1 MQMISMGGSAA
12 QTLVGNELEVVDAE
26 VDALPAEPLPI
37 EPEAFWGPEEG
48 VIETNLEADIP
59 SISAALPRRLG
70 GFPFWRGEEDLI
82 PRLEE
87 IYRKASNSGLRAF
100 LGETSA

>member
-1 MQMISMGGSAA
+1 LKVAGTKA
-12 QTLVGNELEVVDAE
+12 
-26 VDALPAEPLPI
+26 DALPEEPLPI
-37 EPEAFWGPEEG
+37 EPEAFWGPVQEM
-48 VIETNLEADIP
+48 VNTNWEAGIP

-87 IYRKASNSGLRAF
+87 VYRKASNSGLRAF
-100 LGETSA
+100 LGERTA